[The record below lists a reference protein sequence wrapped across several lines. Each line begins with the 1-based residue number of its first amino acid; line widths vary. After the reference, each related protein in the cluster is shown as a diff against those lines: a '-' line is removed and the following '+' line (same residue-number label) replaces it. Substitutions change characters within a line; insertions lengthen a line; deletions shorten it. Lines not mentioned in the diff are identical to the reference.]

1 MNIKIAQTIRIPTK
15 SQILLTKYPIKI
27 ESESP
32 IKIESESESPIKI
45 EVPIKRSEENIS
57 YIKHNDPTIE
67 STIPIKPITFPIELK
82 SESPIKI
89 ESESESESPVKKEV
103 LIKKSEQN
111 ISYINRNDPTI
122 ESTIPIKPVIFPIKL
137 KSESPVEMIESIIQK
152 DPTIE
157 SSISKKLSEFK
168 SKIHEDFN
176 VRMKK
181 KIWTTVW
188 KDVININPDKH
199 NIIYELAS
207 ININNLEWFKTHNI
221 LNEYNKRKERLK
233 SLIYKDK
240 YTLIFSNIDNIV
252 MKLEEKIFYLKD
264 KLDIDLNNIDELYQ
278 LINK

>member
-32 IKIESESESPIKI
+32 IKIESESA
-45 EVPIKRSEENIS
+45 
-57 YIKHNDPTIE
+57 
-67 STIPIKPITFPIELK
+67 
-82 SESPIKI
+82 
-89 ESESESESPVKKEV
+89 VKKEV

-168 SKIHEDFN
+168 SKIH
-176 VRMKK
+176 
-181 KIWTTVW
+181 
-188 KDVININPDKH
+188 
-199 NIIYELAS
+199 
-207 ININNLEWFKTHNI
+207 
-221 LNEYNKRKERLK
+221 
-233 SLIYKDK
+233 
-240 YTLIFSNIDNIV
+240 
-252 MKLEEKIFYLKD
+252 
-264 KLDIDLNNIDELYQ
+264 
-278 LINK
+278 

>member
-32 IKIESESESPIKI
+32 IKIESE
-45 EVPIKRSEENIS
+45 
-57 YIKHNDPTIE
+57 
-67 STIPIKPITFPIELK
+67 

-168 SKIHEDFN
+168 SKIH
-176 VRMKK
+176 
-181 KIWTTVW
+181 
-188 KDVININPDKH
+188 
-199 NIIYELAS
+199 
-207 ININNLEWFKTHNI
+207 
-221 LNEYNKRKERLK
+221 
-233 SLIYKDK
+233 
-240 YTLIFSNIDNIV
+240 
-252 MKLEEKIFYLKD
+252 
-264 KLDIDLNNIDELYQ
+264 
-278 LINK
+278 